1 MRDQKNKIILTA
13 FIALFCCQTAWS
25 AKFDKKEEDAY
36 YVAVKAFE
44 DGFYDVSLNLF
55 DRFLK
60 TYIDSDTAVEAMIY
74 VGQCYFFQEKY
85 IKALNQFESL
95 LKLDRARSSR
105 DKVLFWLGEVYSKGR
120 DYRQAAVFYR
130 ELINNY
136 KDSFYLLSGY
146 KSLASAQFNEGRLDE
161 ALVTYRA
168 MPGLFKDDQT
178 REYAFFGIC
187 EVLYRMKDYVL
198 LKKELINFIEL
209 FPRSRMI
216 HRVYFYLGEANFY
229 LGVYQDAVEDYKKVL
244 VGGVSD
250 DEVSLAN
257 LGMGWTYLKL
267 KKFDEAK
274 KVFSEFDE
282 NNESPSVLLGRAVLE
297 AGLGSFNRAIGLFDR
312 VILNDKS
319 GEYTTFAYFAK
330 AEVYY
335 HLGNFDDA
343 IISYRTSLDK
353 LKIASGVYTDVQE
366 LRDKIYYGLAW
377 SYLKVGDFVSAQQA
391 FQKVASLSTDKIVKL
406 SALIQLA
413 DTYQDA
419 GDYKKAIEA
428 YQSFVL
434 EYPDTVYN
442 DYIQYQL
449 GMTWLKMDD
458 FDSAVLAFRK
468 LLKDYPSSQMLDDA
482 CYYLGLAYF
491 RKSDYQGARL
501 QLEKFHLEFKDSA
514 YRTQALFVLGESL
527 SSLGEFKPAIENFNT
542 VCKEAAVQDTLCQKA
557 EYEAASVFARMGN
570 EAEANKRLADFIAK
584 YPDSQLSPDILF
596 WLGQSYSA
604 KKNFALS
611 RKYFERLIRNYP
623 EHELLAD
630 AYLEVGMTNL
640 AEQNLDAALR
650 NFTQGRQ
657 KGKDASLARA
667 GILLGD
673 LHFAASDFDSALK
686 DYGGVIDMG
695 QTSAKTAYVK
705 IAGVY
710 RRLKN
715 YNEALNALEKS
726 LSLEGSQSNAEIQ
739 FGIAELLE
747 ELNRK
752 KDAREAYLKVYYLY
766 PEDKVWAVKALLRVA
781 RIYEDEQDEKNFI
794 SCLEKISK
802 FGVPEAKYAK
812 DRLLSLKKGRGNI

>member
-1 MRDQKNKIILTA
+1 MA
-13 FIALFCCQTAWS
+13 GACP
-25 AKFDKKEEDAY
+25 
-36 YVAVKAFE
+36 V
-44 DGFYDVSLNLF
+44 
-55 DRFLK
+55 
-60 TYIDSDTAVEAMIY
+60 
-74 VGQCYFFQEKY
+74 
-85 IKALNQFESL
+85 
-95 LKLDRARSSR
+95 
-105 DKVLFWLGEVYSKGR
+105 
-120 DYRQAAVFYR
+120 
-130 ELINNY
+130 
-136 KDSFYLLSGY
+136 
-146 KSLASAQFNEGRLDE
+146 
-161 ALVTYRA
+161 
-168 MPGLFKDDQT
+168 
-178 REYAFFGIC
+178 
-187 EVLYRMKDYVL
+187 
-198 LKKELINFIEL
+198 
-209 FPRSRMI
+209 
-216 HRVYFYLGEANFY
+216 
-229 LGVYQDAVEDYKKVL
+229 
-244 VGGVSD
+244 
-250 DEVSLAN
+250 
-257 LGMGWTYLKL
+257 
-267 KKFDEAK
+267 

-282 NNESPSVLLGRAVLE
+282 NDGSASVLLGRAVLE
-297 AGLGSFNRAIGLFDR
+297 AGLGSFDKAIGLFDR
-312 VILNDKS
+312 VIQNDKS

-330 AEVYY
+330 AEVFY
-335 HLGNFDDA
+335 HLGDFNDA

-353 LKIASGVYTDVQE
+353 LKIASGIYTDVRE

-428 YQSFVL
+428 YQGFVA

-449 GMTWLKMDD
+449 GMTWLKMND

-501 QLEKFHLEFKDSA
+501 QLEKFQLEFKDSA
-514 YRTQALFVLGESL
+514 YRIQALFILGESL
-527 SSLGEFKPAIENFNT
+527 SSLGEFKQAIEIFNI
-542 VCKEAAVQDTLCQKA
+542 VCKEAAPQDALCQKA

-604 KKNFALS
+604 KKNFILS

-623 EHELLAD
+623 EHELVAD
-630 AYLEVGMTNL
+630 AYLEIGMTYL
-640 AEQNLDAALR
+640 AEQNPDAALR
-650 NFTQGRQ
+650 NFTQAKQ

-667 GILLGD
+667 GILSGD
-673 LHFAASDFDSALK
+673 LHLARSDFNSALK
-686 DYGGVIDMG
+686 DYGEVLDMG
-695 QTSAKTAYVK
+695 QASAKTAYVK

-710 RRLKN
+710 KRIKN
-715 YNEALNALEKS
+715 YNEALTALEKS

-747 ELNRK
+747 ELDKK
-752 KDAREAYLKVYYLY
+752 KDAQEAYLKVYYLY

-781 RIYEDEQDEKNFI
+781 RIYEDAQDKKNFV

-802 FGVPEAKYAK
+802 FDVPEAKYAK
-812 DRLLSLKKGRGNI
+812 DRLLSLKKGSGGI